1 MMITL
6 AEAAKITGKSAVHL
20 RSLCRTGKIE
30 GAQLIGKT
38 YIVPESWAATYREKP
53 EETFSVKEAAELAGV
68 SSQAIYL
75 AINSGK
81 LGKRGK
87 RISKDSLFAYI
98 RSRAEKPG
106 RMPKAE
112 CPFCGLG
119 AKNSGGF
126 GCIVPE
132 G

>member
-6 AEAAKITGKSAVHL
+6 TEAAKITGKSAVHL

-38 YIVPESWAATYREKP
+38 YIVPESWANTYRRDRED
-53 EETFSVKEAAELAGV
+53 TFSVREAAELAGV

-81 LGKRGK
+81 LGKKGK

-98 RSRAEKPG
+98 QSRSGKPLDE
-106 RMPKAE
+106 P
-112 CPFCGLG
+112 
-119 AKNSGGF
+119 S
-126 GCIVPE
+126 
-132 G
+132 